1 MIELEAHHIN
11 PEHDDFWDI
20 DHALN
25 VVFND
30 GTDEDYSVPYLWC
43 WMERS
48 EVIKFVL
55 QYFELENVNLE
66 LTQHING

>member
-11 PEHDDFWDI
+11 PDLDTFWDE

-30 GTDEDYSVPYLWC
+30 GTSEDYSVPYLWC

-66 LTQHING
+66 LTQSING